1 MADASRPASIASDDS
16 LYFANSAAASGGSDT
31 NDLFGSAED
40 PSSKNGTVNIPQFS
54 HDRNPPKIRGGV
66 RSGSSGPSGTFNMT
80 PGARCI
86 NV

>member
-1 MADASRPASIASDDS
+1 MPDNAHPGSISSDDS

-40 PSSKNGTVNIPQFS
+40 PSSKNGTVNIPQFA

-66 RSGSSGPSGTFNMT
+66 RSGVAGPTGAFNLT
-80 PGARCI
+80 PGFRNI
-86 NV
+86 P